1 MKDDLKDTTEVESLS
16 ERFDTSSKP
25 MIAVDVEKYQ
35 AYLDGSDMTDKEK
48 EQFLQSLWQI
58 IVGFVELGFGV
69 HPVQEACEKRGLT
82 EIEFAASGEDVV
94 CSADLD
100 KDKETKGL
108 RPK

>member
-1 MKDDLKDTTEVESLS
+1 MKDDLKDTTEVGSLS

-35 AYLDGSDMTDKEK
+35 AYLDGSDMTDTEK
-48 EQFLQSLWQI
+48 EVFLQSLWQI

-69 HPVQEACEKRGLT
+69 HPVQAARGKRGPS

-94 CSADLD
+94 CSAKPD
-100 KDKETKGL
+100 KDIETKGL
-108 RPK
+108 SPK